1 MFTGIIQTI
10 GNISRIESKDSDS
23 HIIFKT
29 EKNILDDMK
38 IGDSISVNGV
48 CLSITGKAESTF
60 SVDVSNETMRLTT
73 FSVLKGNNNV
83 NLEKAMVLSD
93 RINGHFVSG
102 HIDGIG
108 IVKEKKKDGRSISF
122 LIEFP
127 SDLKKFVSKKGSI
140 SIDGVSLTINSVKDN
155 NFYVNIIPHTLSE
168 TIMSEYIE
176 GTKVNIEVDLIARYL
191 DKLIENK

>member
-23 HIIFKT
+23 HIIFKA

-38 IGDSISVNGV
+38 IGDSISVNGI
-48 CLSITGKAESTF
+48 CLSVVGKTEDTF

-73 FSVLKGNNNV
+73 FSVLKVNNNV

-93 RINGHFVSG
+93 RISGHFVSG

-108 IVKEKKKDGRSISF
+108 IVKEKKKVGRSISF

-127 SDLKKFVSKKGSI
+127 ADLKKFVSKKGSI
-140 SIDGVSLTINSVKDN
+140 SIDGVSLTINSIKDN
-155 NFYVNIIPHTLSE
+155 NFDVNIIPHTLSE
-168 TIMSEYIE
+168 TIMSEYKE
-176 GTKVNIEVDLIARYL
+176 DTKVNIEVDLIARYL

>member
-48 CLSITGKAESTF
+48 CLSIIGKTESTF